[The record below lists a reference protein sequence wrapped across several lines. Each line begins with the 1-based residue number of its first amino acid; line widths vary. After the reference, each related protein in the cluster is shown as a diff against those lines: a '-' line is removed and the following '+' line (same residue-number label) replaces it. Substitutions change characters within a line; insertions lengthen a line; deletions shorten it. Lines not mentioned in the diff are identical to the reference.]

1 MWQTTTIKGLDEAL
15 AELQRAIESLPDS
28 PVKKKL
34 QDRYQRLKN
43 VRDGLEARPPTAWNP
58 FPLLGTVLLA
68 ILLVCVILHLSTR
81 ER

>member
-28 PVKKKL
+28 SVKKKL
-34 QDRYQRLKN
+34 QDRYQRLKT
-43 VRDGLEARPPTAWNP
+43 VRDGLEARPASTWNP
-58 FPLLGTVLLA
+58 FPVLGIALFVA
-68 ILLVCVILHLSTR
+68 LLVFVILHLTTR